1 MSDAAALG
9 HEDAETRQ
17 DEPGL
22 RVPFSAARGARG
34 ASGDDAAG
42 GAGVSHAGAESHSGA
57 ESRAVESRARVR
69 RSRLTKL
76 LLAKLTLDLLFVASL
91 AVYSHAVAF
100 NPFYSGSLDYA
111 DGRSVRGWVVDR
123 AEPGRAVEVQ
133 LYIDGRFF
141 AAGVADQPRPD
152 VSEKGYAAD
161 ERHGFVFNFER
172 DLYGEHEARVYA
184 LHTSR
189 GETRRT
195 LQQIGSPIR
204 FARK

>member
-1 MSDAAALG
+1 
-9 HEDAETRQ
+9 
-17 DEPGL
+17 
-22 RVPFSAARGARG
+22 
-34 ASGDDAAG
+34 
-42 GAGVSHAGAESHSGA
+42 
-57 ESRAVESRARVR
+57 
-69 RSRLTKL
+69 L

-100 NPFYSGSLDYA
+100 KPFYSGSLDYA

-152 VSEKGYAAD
+152 VSEKGYASD
-161 ERHGFVFNFER
+161 ERHGFVFDFER

-195 LQQIGSPIR
+195 LQQIGGPIR
-204 FARK
+204 FAWK